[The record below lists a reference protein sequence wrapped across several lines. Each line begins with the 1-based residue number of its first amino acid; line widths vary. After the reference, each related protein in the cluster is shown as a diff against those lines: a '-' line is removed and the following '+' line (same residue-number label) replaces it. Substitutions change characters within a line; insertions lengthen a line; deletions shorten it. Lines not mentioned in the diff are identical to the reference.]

1 MTHFLLSLKYFD
13 FPQLFFENFF
23 LLQKIFVKNKKIG
36 DKVKLLETYIVCHD
50 TFISEGTVGT
60 ITDLVTF
67 NKNGTKNDVA
77 WIDVGLTE
85 DRI

>member
-1 MTHFLLSLKYFD
+1 M
-13 FPQLFFENFF
+13 
-23 LLQKIFVKNKKIG
+23 KIG

-77 WIDVGLTE
+77 WIDVGLKNNSNQTIFAKE
-85 DRI
+85 ITNNLKLIEERI